1 MGWGVA
7 QAGIMGSLLIIA
19 VAEIMAILTVLSFSA
34 IVTNGEMAGGGSYFM
49 ISRSLGPEFGGAMGA
64 LFYVAYAMGVAFY
77 IIGFATEVQSTWFS
91 SVTDATEVKWL
102 TIGIGSV
109 GLLFILSISVI
120 GADAFAKFNVWFFV
134 IQFGAILIGIGS
146 YMWGGAH
153 ELETQEYKE
162 CLFYCD
168 ADTLGQSYTGNSSAT
183 SGAHECTA
191 KLFNMCLDGNL
202 TNTVV
207 TGLSAENFAENLW
220 WNFTDTRIGAT
231 QDVNKA
237 CGGGTCTVTMV
248 FSILFPMATG
258 IMEGANLS
266 GDLKDPSRSIPKG
279 TVFAIMSAIA
289 IYVTIV
295 LTMGASFPR
304 SSLKANMN
312 VMQEACVS
320 KYVVVVGI
328 IISTIS
334 SALGSLFGGSR
345 VLQALAK
352 DDLFPIIKPFAKGT
366 AMGDEP
372 RRAVIFTWA
381 IAQCCLFIGDIDSI
395 APLITSFFCMSY
407 ALCNLTAFAL
417 AVTGAPNFRPTW
429 PYYSWHLSLLG
440 FLMNMVVMFVLDW
453 VYSLV
458 SLMMLVA
465 LFLYVWWKHPATD
478 WGDVSQALMYHQV
491 REW

>member
-91 SVTDATEVKWL
+91 SVTDTTEVKWL

-207 TGLSAENFAENLW
+207 TGL
-220 WNFTDTRIGAT
+220 
-231 QDVNKA
+231 
-237 CGGGTCTVTMV
+237 
-248 FSILFPMATG
+248 
-258 IMEGANLS
+258 
-266 GDLKDPSRSIPKG
+266 
-279 TVFAIMSAIA
+279 
-289 IYVTIV
+289 
-295 LTMGASFPR
+295 
-304 SSLKANMN
+304 
-312 VMQEACVS
+312 
-320 KYVVVVGI
+320 
-328 IISTIS
+328 
-334 SALGSLFGGSR
+334 
-345 VLQALAK
+345 
-352 DDLFPIIKPFAKGT
+352 
-366 AMGDEP
+366 
-372 RRAVIFTWA
+372 
-381 IAQCCLFIGDIDSI
+381 
-395 APLITSFFCMSY
+395 
-407 ALCNLTAFAL
+407 
-417 AVTGAPNFRPTW
+417 
-429 PYYSWHLSLLG
+429 
-440 FLMNMVVMFVLDW
+440 
-453 VYSLV
+453 
-458 SLMMLVA
+458 
-465 LFLYVWWKHPATD
+465 
-478 WGDVSQALMYHQV
+478 
-491 REW
+491 